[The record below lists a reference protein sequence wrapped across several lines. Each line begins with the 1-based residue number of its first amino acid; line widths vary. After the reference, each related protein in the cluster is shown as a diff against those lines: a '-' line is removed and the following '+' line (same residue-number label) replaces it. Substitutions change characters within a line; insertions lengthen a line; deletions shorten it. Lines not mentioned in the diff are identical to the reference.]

1 MDSFFWIGIIE
12 LFCGSKEEISLA
24 VHGCHCRTFPID
36 VHLRIFTTACAFHS
50 MLLSRGRAKSLE
62 PEPVKIQGPKGMP
75 GYPRDHQS
83 VHVRLSANLNGY
95 ETGSLSDVG
104 LQTVLDDDDYMFV
117 HAVSGARDDPGNGS
131 SLGDYTRGA
140 ALDHSMSLQLR

>member
-1 MDSFFWIGIIE
+1 MAVGWSSDGEKVKNIHDGLCHPSSFQ
-12 LFCGSKEEISLA
+12 
-24 VHGCHCRTFPID
+24 R
-36 VHLRIFTTACAFHS
+36 AFHS

-62 PEPVKIQGPKGMP
+62 PEPVKVQGPKACP
-75 GYPRDHQS
+75 DTHETINS

-104 LQTVLDDDDYMFV
+104 LQTVLDDDNYMFV

-140 ALDHSMSLQLR
+140 ALDHGRLLQLR